1 MLMAFL
7 SSSCWQYQAVEIVSQ
22 SEQVAGTDTLFNHL
36 ITPYKAQM
44 EVEMSKE
51 IGQLSNDLQK
61 AKPEGSLGNFICN
74 ILLETSSNHFSGA
87 ADFSVY
93 NYGGLRKDY
102 LAAGT
107 ITKGE
112 IFELLPFDNTAVLLT
127 LDGNST
133 SRLLDKIAMEGG
145 WPVAGITMTIE
156 NGQAH
161 NVLVRGLPFDN
172 SRSYSVVMNDYMA
185 NGGDGMDFLRSVP
198 AENSGVTVRDLV
210 LAYLEEQTRNQI
222 IISVQKDNRIVVGE

>member
-1 MLMAFL
+1 MAFV

-22 SEQVAGTDTLFNHL
+22 SEQVTGTDTLFNHL
-36 ITPYKAQM
+36 IIPYKSQM
-44 EVEMSKE
+44 ELEMSKE

-87 ADFSVY
+87 ADFSVF

-102 LAAGT
+102 LAAG
-107 ITKGE
+107 ILTKGE

-127 LDGNST
+127 LDANST
-133 SRLLDKIAMEGG
+133 SRLLNKIATEGG
-145 WPVAGITMTIE
+145 WPVAGLTMTIVD
-156 NGQAH
+156 GLAQ
-161 NVLVRGLPFDN
+161 NVLVRGVPIDSN
-172 SRSYSVVMNDYMA
+172 RSYRVVMNDYMA

-210 LAYLEEQTRNQI
+210 LDYIEEQTRNQV